1 MISRVRPS
9 FIVVLLVS
17 LLGLTACGSS
27 TDEATSGGVERE
39 AASSTKGV
47 RVCVSSEPGAGPM
60 DVQFIIAE
68 SDAALGP
75 FNLDSEQCAETKP
88 ADRDT
93 DVFVNVSDSAGSG
106 SSFLLRAWNPGI
118 GYPFVTVSER
128 DGSKATEKKFS
139 VGEEQVISFP
149 PYTIR
154 VKRLDDTNTV
164 KSFQV
169 KVGSS

>member
-1 MISRVRPS
+1 MISRRRPT
-9 FIVVLLVS
+9 FIVVLLVT

-27 TDEATSGGVERE
+27 TEEASSDGVDRE

-47 RVCVSSEPGAGPM
+47 KVCVSSEPGASPM

-75 FNLDSEQCAETKP
+75 FSLNSEQCAETKP

-93 DVFVNVSDSAGSG
+93 DVFVSVSDSAGGG

-128 DGSKATEKKFS
+128 DGSKATETKFS

-149 PYTIR
+149 PYKIR
-154 VKRLDDTNTV
+154 VTRLNDTNTA

-169 KVGSS
+169 KVGRS